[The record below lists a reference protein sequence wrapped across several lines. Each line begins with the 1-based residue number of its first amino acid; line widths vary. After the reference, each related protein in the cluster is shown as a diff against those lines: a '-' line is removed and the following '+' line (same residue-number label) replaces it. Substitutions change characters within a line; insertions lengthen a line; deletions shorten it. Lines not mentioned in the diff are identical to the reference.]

1 MRSWNERPA
10 RILWG
15 RHRNEPVPRNHRIQ
29 RIREIVGGPR
39 YRLTKALTLE
49 RLQGLAWEP

>member
-1 MRSWNERPA
+1 MRGWNERPA

-15 RHRNEPVPRNHRIQ
+15 VWHRRTAAAEAPNPAYSR
-29 RIREIVGGPR
+29 IVGGPR

-49 RLQGLAWEP
+49 RLKGLAWEP